1 MDLTTLKKEELA
13 AEYTRLT
20 NQEPKTASSKA
31 ELIDEI
37 TKVNLE
43 SKSSS
48 NDPDKTPPPTPGSGS
63 IGKTSNE
70 PEPEK
75 KNQELKLKEN
85 EFLIVKKDRDG
96 KVIDEQVTNREI
108 WDNLGESSKAGWERK
123 APGELNS

>member
-20 NQEPKTASSKA
+20 NQEPKTAWSKA

-37 TKVNLE
+37 NKVNE
-43 SKSSS
+43 SS
-48 NDPDKTPPPTPGSGS
+48 NAGNGDGNPNPPTPPA
-63 IGKTSNE
+63 TE

-75 KNQELKLKEN
+75 KSQEVKLGEG

-96 KVIDEQVTNREI
+96 NVIDEQTTNLDI
-108 WDNLGESSKAGWERK
+108 WNNLPQGKLGWERK
-123 APGELNS
+123 TPAEILNS

>member
-20 NQEPKTASSKA
+20 NQEPKTAWSKA

-48 NDPDKTPPPTPGSGS
+48 DDPDKTPPPTTPGT
-63 IGKTSNE
+63 K
-70 PEPEK
+70 EPEK
-75 KNQELKLKEN
+75 KSQELKLEEN
-85 EFLIVKKDRDG
+85 EFLIVKRDRDG
-96 KVIDEQVTNREI
+96 NVTDEQTTNLDI
-108 WDNLGESSKAGWERK
+108 WNNLPAGKLGWERK

>member
-20 NQEPKTASSKA
+20 NQEPKTAWSKA

-37 TKVNLE
+37 NKVNELA
-43 SKSSS
+43 KAG
-48 NDPDKTPPPTPGSGS
+48 NDNDDQTPKPPPPPAD
-63 IGKTSNE
+63 

-75 KNQELKLKEN
+75 KSQELKLADN
-85 EFLIVKKDRDG
+85 EFLIVKRDRDG
-96 KVIDEQVTNREI
+96 NVTDEQTTNLDI
-108 WDNLGESSKAGWERK
+108 WNNLPAGKLGWERK